1 MSWLAQE
8 KEKRRHAKKHDKK
21 KGWGCHDLRK
31 RENKGESESLQSG
44 VNYTTIHFTHAHLDH
59 DCMICF
65 SMDSLLFLQHVKC
78 KYA

>member
-21 KGWGCHDLRK
+21 NIGWGCHDLRK

-44 VNYTTIHFTHAHLDH
+44 VNYTTIHFTHVHLDH

-65 SMDSLLFLQHVKC
+65 SMDSLLILHVKC